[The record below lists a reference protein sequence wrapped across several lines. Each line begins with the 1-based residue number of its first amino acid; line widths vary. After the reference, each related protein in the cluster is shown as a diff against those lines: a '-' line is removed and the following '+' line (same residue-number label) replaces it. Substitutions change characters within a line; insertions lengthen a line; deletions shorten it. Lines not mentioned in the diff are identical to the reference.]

1 MKIQILE
8 NTKNISK
15 KLEFIKK
22 YNLKYIGNYKCY
34 KINNIYINTDGKS
47 ISFEKHKY
55 NNNNKEYSIE
65 SITPFSFYDVEDEYI
80 YDKYMNDNYIL
91 KCYDNNIILELIDK

>member
-15 KLEFIKK
+15 KNELINA
-22 YNLKYIGNYKCY
+22 YNLKYIGKCKEYLILDTSIISYNTYLEFY
-34 KINNIYINTDGKS
+34 KIVNSND
-47 ISFEKHKY
+47 
-55 NNNNKEYSIE
+55 KEYKLIK
-65 SITPFSFYDVEDEYI
+65 IFPFSFYDVENEYI

-91 KCYDNNIILELIDK
+91 KCYDNHITLELIDK

>member
-15 KLEFIKK
+15 KNEYIKK
-22 YNLKYIGNYKCY
+22 YNLKYIGKCKEYFILDTSIISNNMYLEFY
-34 KINNIYINTDGKS
+34 KIVNSND
-47 ISFEKHKY
+47 
-55 NNNNKEYSIE
+55 KEYKLIK
-65 SITPFSFYDVEDEYI
+65 TFPFSFYSVDVEFV

-91 KCYDNNIILELIDK
+91 KCYNNNITLELIDK

>member
-15 KLEFIKK
+15 KLELINA
-22 YNLKYIGNYKCY
+22 YNLKYIGNHKCY
-34 KINNIYINTDGKS
+34 KILNTYINSDGNI

-55 NNNNKEYSIE
+55 IKDKEYLVE
-65 SITPFSFYDVEDEYI
+65 SIIPFSFYDVEKEFV

-91 KCYDNNIILELIDK
+91 KCYDNHITLELIDK

>member
-1 MKIQILE
+1 MNIKSLE

-15 KLEFIKK
+15 KLELIQK

-34 KINNIYINTDGKS
+34 KIFNTYINSDGNI
-47 ISFEKHKY
+47 ISFEKRNY
-55 NNNNKEYSIE
+55 INDKEYLVE
-65 SITPFSFYDVEDEYI
+65 SIIPFSFYIVEDEYV

-91 KCYDNNIILELIDK
+91 KCYDNHITLELIDK

>member
-15 KLEFIKK
+15 KNKLIKK
-22 YNLKYIGNYKCY
+22 YNLKYIGCYKCY
-34 KINNIYINTDGKS
+34 KILNIYINSDS
-47 ISFEKHKY
+47 NIISFEKHNY
-55 NNNNKEYSIE
+55 INDKEYYVEYIS
-65 SITPFSFYDVEDEYI
+65 PFSFYDVDKEYK

-91 KCYDNNIILELIDK
+91 KCYNNHITLELIDK

>member
-15 KLEFIKK
+15 KLEFINA

-34 KINNIYINTDGKS
+34 KILNTYINSDS
-47 ISFEKHKY
+47 NIISFEKHNY
-55 NNNNKEYSIE
+55 INNKEYLIE
-65 SITPFSFYDVEDEYI
+65 CITPFSFYDVDVEFV

-91 KCYDNNIILELIDK
+91 KCYNNHITLELIDK

>member
-15 KLEFIKK
+15 KNEYIKK
-22 YNLKYIGNYKCY
+22 YDLKYIGKCKEYFIFDTTIISYNTYLEFY
-34 KINNIYINTDGKS
+34 KIVNS
-47 ISFEKHKY
+47 
-55 NNNNKEYSIE
+55 NNKEYKLIK
-65 SITPFSFYDVEDEYI
+65 TFPFSFYSVEDEYI

-91 KCYDNNIILELIDK
+91 KCYDNHITLELIDK

>member
-15 KLEFIKK
+15 KLELIQK

-34 KINNIYINTDGKS
+34 KILNTYIHSDSNI
-47 ISFEKHKY
+47 ISFEKHNY
-55 NNNNKEYSIE
+55 INDKEYYIE
-65 SITPFSFYDVEDEYI
+65 YISSFSFYIVEDEYI
-80 YDKYMNDNYIL
+80 YDKYINSNYIL
-91 KCYDNNIILELIDK
+91 KCYNNYITLELIDK

>member
-15 KLEFIKK
+15 KNKLIQK
-22 YNLKYIGNYKCY
+22 YDLKYIGKCKEYFILNTSIISNNTYLEFY
-34 KINNIYINTDGKS
+34 KIVNSND
-47 ISFEKHKY
+47 
-55 NNNNKEYSIE
+55 KEYKLIKMF
-65 SITPFSFYDVEDEYI
+65 PFSFYDVEKEYI

-91 KCYDNNIILELIDK
+91 KCYDNHLILELIDK

>member
-15 KLEFIKK
+15 KNEYIKK
-22 YNLKYIGNYKCY
+22 YDLKYIGNYKCY
-34 KINNIYINTDGKS
+34 KILNTYINSDS
-47 ISFEKHKY
+47 NIISFEKHKY
-55 NNNNKEYSIE
+55 INNKEYLIE
-65 SITPFSFYDVEDEYI
+65 FITLFSFYSVEKEFI

-91 KCYDNNIILELIDK
+91 KCYDNHITLELIDK

>member
-15 KLEFIKK
+15 KNEYIKK
-22 YNLKYIGNYKCY
+22 YDLKYIGNYKCY
-34 KINNIYINTDGKS
+34 KILNTYINSDS
-47 ISFEKHKY
+47 NIISFEKHKY
-55 NNNNKEYSIE
+55 INDKEYYIE
-65 SITPFSFYDVEDEYI
+65 CITPFSFYSVEREYI

-91 KCYDNNIILELIDK
+91 KCYDNHITLELIDK

>member
-15 KLEFIKK
+15 KLELIQK

-34 KINNIYINTDGKS
+34 KILNTYINSDS
-47 ISFEKHKY
+47 NIISFEKHKY
-55 NNNNKEYSIE
+55 INYKVYLVE
-65 SITPFSFYDVEDEYI
+65 SITPFSFYNVENEYI

-91 KCYDNNIILELIDK
+91 KCYDNHITLELIDK

>member
-15 KLEFIKK
+15 KNKIIQKID
-22 YNLKYIGNYKCY
+22 LKYIGKCKEYFILNTSIISNNTYLEFY
-34 KINNIYINTDGKS
+34 KIVNSND
-47 ISFEKHKY
+47 
-55 NNNNKEYSIE
+55 KEYKLIKMF
-65 SITPFSFYDVEDEYI
+65 PFSFYDVEKEYI

-91 KCYDNNIILELIDK
+91 KCYDNHLILELIDK